1 MATYT
6 GFKILLPPLDASALK
21 MLTYAKSGYTG
32 LTTNAATFAEPPIT
46 MVVYKAKIDALEASM
61 VAKNISSEV
70 TRELT
75 NKHRL
80 ELREMLVKLAAYV
93 IGVAN
98 GDRYTA
104 SLSGFTLSKEVS
116 ETRPQTNFTIKNIS
130 IGTLPGTADITIG
143 ARGGNDMF
151 KVYLKVGDDYVM
163 HDAFTGKNYRLTGL
177 PSGSNNIRI
186 IGFKSDVAGPVVDTV
201 ANAF

>member
-1 MATYT
+1 MANYKI
-6 GFKILLPPLDASALK
+6 FKIVLPPINANAMN
-21 MLTYAKSGYTG
+21 MLTYAKSGHTG
-32 LTTNAATFAEPPIT
+32 MTTNAAIFAEPPIT
-46 MVVYKAKIDALEASM
+46 MVVFKAKIDALEASM
-61 VAKNISSEV
+61 VAKNISSAA

-80 ELREMLVKLAAYV
+80 ELRQMLVQLAAYV

-104 SLSGFTLSKEVS
+104 SLSGFQLSKETS
-116 ETRPQTNFTIKNIS
+116 ETRPQTNFTIKSIT

-143 ARGGNDMF
+143 ARGGNDLF
-151 KVYLKVGDDYVM
+151 KVYLKVGDNYVM
-163 HDAFTGKNYRLTGL
+163 HDAFTGKNYRLSGL
-177 PSGSNNIRI
+177 SSGSNNIRI
-186 IGFKSDVAGPVVDTV
+186 IGFKSDVEGPVVDTV